1 MSSAISPF
9 VDLGA
14 AAQRVSKAFPLAV
27 PPPPCTFPQQVAG
40 LRSSTSTRSCTDLSA
55 ASNFVSTPPC
65 PLCVRSPSI
74 SRWYRPCWWKAPE
87 KAKTTAAPLPHC
99 SKFVT
104 VSQYSITCNT
114 AMHNL
119 PTVHEVH
126 HVQAAS
132 SMQGGKRREKQDA
145 SGDSGSAGGQA
156 RSERVNAVT
165 PIYHAP
171 ALQESY
177 LGSLYSLL
185 PIFSDCSREQFFCF
199 FPLIFILFLLLYRFI
214 NTINK

>member
-1 MSSAISPF
+1 MLLPRESPKRFLWLFPHPHARFRNKLLGSALQPLQGHARTSPRPRTSYQHPHAHF
-9 VDLGA
+9 VCVL
-14 AAQRVSKAFPLAV
+14 
-27 PPPPCTFPQQVAG
+27 PPSHGGTSLP
-40 LRSSTSTRSCTDLSA
+40 RSR
-55 ASNFVSTPPC
+55 
-65 PLCVRSPSI
+65 
-74 SRWYRPCWWKAPE
+74 WKAPE

-114 AMHNL
+114 AMHRL
-119 PTVHEVH
+119 PRYTKYIDVH
-126 HVQAAS
+126 AAS
-132 SMQGGKRREKQDA
+132 SMRGGKRRDKEDA